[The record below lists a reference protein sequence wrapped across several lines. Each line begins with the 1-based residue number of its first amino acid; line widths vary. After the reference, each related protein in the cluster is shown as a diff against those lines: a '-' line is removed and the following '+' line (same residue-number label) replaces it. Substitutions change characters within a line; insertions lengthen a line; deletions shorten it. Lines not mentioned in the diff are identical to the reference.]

1 MTRKI
6 TNFEEEFSSFI
17 RASGRWRDT
26 APEALL
32 GRWSR
37 FVDDCEQGYPR
48 DAEDYFNDLT
58 SRDALERAMAS
69 VELREFPQ
77 MSQLCA
83 RVEEID
89 SRFRAL
95 LIPEAFPGVPGE
107 FWWARGMVKIGRK
120 RLVEGVR
127 REYCIDLIE
136 VE

>member
-1 MTRKI
+1 VTRKI

-37 FVDDCEQGYPR
+37 FVEDCEQGYPH

-58 SRDALERAMAS
+58 SRDSLELALTS
-69 VELREFPQ
+69 VELQQFPE
-77 MSQLCA
+77 MSQLRA

-95 LIPEAFPGVPGE
+95 LIPEAFPGIPDK
-107 FWWARGMVKIGRK
+107 FWWARGMVKAGRK
-120 RLVEGVR
+120 RLVEDVR
-127 REYCIDLIE
+127 REYRINLIE

>member
-1 MTRKI
+1 MTRKMA
-6 TNFEEEFSSFI
+6 NFEEEFSSFI

-26 APEALL
+26 SPQALL

-58 SRDALERAMAS
+58 SRDSLERAMAS
-69 VELREFPQ
+69 VELQEFPE
-77 MSQLCA
+77 MSQLRA

-95 LIPEAFPGVPGE
+95 LIPEVFPGIPDE
-107 FWWARGMVKIGRK
+107 FWWARGMVKTGRR
-120 RLVEGVR
+120 RLVEDVR
-127 REYCIDLIE
+127 RAYCIDLIQ

>member
-1 MTRKI
+1 VTREI

-26 APEALL
+26 DPEALL

-58 SRDALERAMAS
+58 SRDSLERALAS
-69 VELREFPQ
+69 VQLQEFPE
-77 MSQLCA
+77 MSQLRA

-89 SRFRAL
+89 ARFRAL
-95 LIPEAFPGVPGE
+95 LTPEVFPGIPGE
-107 FWWARGMVKIGRK
+107 FWWARGMVKAGGK
-120 RLVEGVR
+120 RLVEDVR
-127 REYCIDLIE
+127 REYRIDLIE

>member
-1 MTRKI
+1 MTREN

-58 SRDALERAMAS
+58 SRDSLERALAS
-69 VELREFPQ
+69 VELQEFSE
-77 MSQLCA
+77 MSQLRA

-95 LIPEAFPGVPGE
+95 LIPEVFPGIPDK
-107 FWWARGMVKIGRK
+107 FWWARGMVKAGGK
-120 RLVEGVR
+120 RLVEDVR
-127 REYCIDLIE
+127 REYRIDLIE